1 LIPNYIRNNISGWS
15 SYSDKVISQKI
26 DENLMG
32 NRVSKSSFSS
42 NIGID
47 VKEQRVDGSCLSSRK
62 EGKLRCTLMAHESG
76 YQIRIPSNLNKHRL
90 FSTTGYLH
98 QIPCSFISGFT
109 DAEGSFMIK
118 LTKPSLNRGWRIE
131 LEYSIRLHVKEI
143 AILS

>member
-1 LIPNYIRNNISGWS
+1 
-15 SYSDKVISQKI
+15 
-26 DENLMG
+26 MG

-90 FSTTGYLH
+90 FSTH
-98 QIPCSFISGFT
+98 KIPCSFLSGFT
-109 DAEGSFMIK
+109 DAEGSFRIK
-118 LTKPSLNRGWRIE
+118 LP
-131 LEYSIRLHVKEI
+131 
-143 AILS
+143 